1 MNRKQHALIALAALA
16 CLGLFAAPAGAAK
29 KKLDTTKAYKQTGWG
44 DTVKVKFDKDAHTIR
59 YRSDA
64 LPNHKLLPEYAVP
77 NPGVVVPD
85 ATNSHIES
93 SDTAIKARKYDF
105 SITTRPKKADE
116 KTVIE
121 TGPVG
126 LMISGAM
133 TYNPFEGDG
142 ETVAAASNFTLSNA
156 QGEEVPFV
164 DSCIGHPAPRPL
176 SAYHYHAFSKCL
188 AKQVDEKQGPS
199 HIEGIAFDGFPI
211 YGNRDING
219 KKVDPADLDGCNG
232 IKSPTPEFPNGVY
245 HYVMLNVQTEQSS
258 LRCLKGEVN
267 VKIEERLEK
276 PQFGCPLLTAN
287 RGEVAVQRAAR
298 AAQR

>member
-1 MNRKQHALIALAALA
+1 MTRTRLTLIALLTLACFGALA
-16 CLGLFAAPAGAAK
+16 TTAVAK
-29 KKLDTTKAYKQTGWG
+29 KGVDTTKGYKKTGWG
-44 DTVKVKFDKDAHTIR
+44 DTVQISFDKDAHTIR

-77 NPGVVVPD
+77 NPGVVVPN
-85 ATNSHIES
+85 ASNSHVES
-93 SDTAIKARKYDF
+93 SETAIKARKYDF

-142 ETVAAASNFTLSNA
+142 ETVAAASNFTLKNDE
-156 QGEEVPFV
+156 GEDVPFV
-164 DSCIGHPAPRPL
+164 DACLGHPAPRPL

-188 AKQVDEKQGPS
+188 SKQIDKKQGPS

-211 YGNRDING
+211 YGNRDIDG

-232 IKSPTPEFPNGVY
+232 IKSPTPEFPKGIY

-258 LRCLKGEVN
+258 LRCLKGEVD
-267 VKIEERLEK
+267 VRIETRLEQ
-276 PQFGCPLLTAN
+276 PTFSCPLLQAN
-287 RGEVAVQRAAR
+287 RQAVAIDRAVRAAKR
-298 AAQR
+298 